1 MSPKVRAHT
10 QRNRVGPL
18 CRDEEISFGRTL
30 QKGLERFNKAKGAA
44 QGSLFSG
51 RDAFELYDT
60 FGFPPDLTQVQLPA
74 QDEAGMPILSR
85 AKARSQHRHQVL
97 GKSNPVQDSQLSCIR
112 VPHATR
118 LRCDVLLVHAAD
130 G

>member
-1 MSPKVRAHT
+1 MNHTYGGLLINSKLRAHT
-10 QRNRVGPL
+10 QRNRVGSL

-74 QDEAGMPILSR
+74 QDEAGAPTCTR
-85 AKARSQHRHQVL
+85 AKR
-97 GKSNPVQDSQLSCIR
+97 
-112 VPHATR
+112 
-118 LRCDVLLVHAAD
+118 
-130 G
+130 